1 VLIVSSASGFWS
13 RGQLPVGAAP
23 EWALAPDGAVL
34 LGVALVEWQLT
45 ATRDEVSE
53 HRGRMRMLA
62 DRMSRGMCLGYLDYT
77 VIEMARLVHPE
88 PVNLVEANASPR
100 GLLRRLAAAAVDG
113 DAQSC
118 SEVVDGWHRSP
129 RMATMSLAPALAAAL
144 VMLQWTC
151 MHCVQ
156 LTRRTHRSRMV
167 PGNLISKRCM
177 RAFIARASG
186 DPGFQGP
193 NDEMISS
200 RGNWRS
206 RLRAGQLDP
215 QLVLEWVDASAY
227 LRDLRKSFAAASS
240 FARVFAHT
248 GLVEHAKLIAALPIV
263 SSELLRQARI
273 RVDIVAMF
281 VFRRWFAS
289 LRKSPDAGRV
299 VIHLYC
305 DASPQWRGLEM
316 FASSFE
322 LAFGDTVLRRL
333 FPLVSLDRRRLDAL
347 GKTLT
352 LMWQIYLI
360 VGPSADLL
368 KYFCSRVASITTDMG
383 VEHKIANMPGL
394 WGEFW
399 LLFEPSKQLRDG
411 EGDDD
416 WLFPNC
422 LHCPGWNHTFDL
434 VLRTGLCSL
443 AFFPSFLEKF
453 KAVIAFLRLES
464 NVSVLCQHLNQR
476 GVAGVAEMLR
486 AARLPKFA
494 AWRWGTLH
502 EACKG
507 LDRFVVTLSQHFDAA
522 WFAAT
527 RQAAQLGLVT
537 RALSSEDWLEQFRFV
552 TWFCQWIGELMIWG
566 RGCDCHEGEDDAEC
580 SKKGRRLAS
589 AYTTRCSGCAEAWRR
604 PTHGRLT
611 LGAWRVGLGRR
622 SSCKA
627 ACEGY
632 STWLVAGST
641 SWTRSPTC
649 WLGFTSQ
656 VWQLAVWL
664 NGGMPQRPD
673 TTGSRWHSWTL
684 PVGYGVT
691 WTWSRPMGRAS
702 PQNSAWRSPTCA
714 RSRWTTVSRKA
725 PTQQRRGSTMRP
737 ELRRGL
743 GWHRHFACNRTCPT
757 SAPCCPSWLASP

>member
-1 VLIVSSASGFWS
+1 MSDSDIVGDPSQAGSEGDVVGDDDAPPDDDDAPPDDDRRRRRRRLPTSGRLIVLIVSSASGFWS

-273 RVDIVAMF
+273 RVDIVAML

-322 LAFGDTVLRRL
+322 LSFGDTVLRRL

-360 VGPSADLL
+360 AGPSADLL

-399 LLFEPSKQLRDG
+399 LLFEPRKQLRDG

-443 AFFPSFLEKF
+443 VFFPSFLEKF

-486 AARLPKFA
+486 AARLPKLA

-522 WFAAT
+522 WFTAT

-580 SKKGRRLAS
+580 SKKRQAVGFCLHPLDAVVAPRL
-589 AYTTRCSGCAEAWRR
+589 GGGQ
-604 PTHGRLT
+604 HM
-611 LGAWRVGLGRR
+611 
-622 SSCKA
+622 
-627 ACEGY
+627 
-632 STWLVAGST
+632 VA
-641 SWTRSPTC
+641 
-649 WLGFTSQ
+649 
-656 VWQLAVWL
+656 
-664 NGGMPQRPD
+664 
-673 TTGSRWHSWTL
+673 
-684 PVGYGVT
+684 
-691 WTWSRPMGRAS
+691 
-702 PQNSAWRSPTCA
+702 
-714 RSRWTTVSRKA
+714 
-725 PTQQRRGSTMRP
+725 
-737 ELRRGL
+737 
-743 GWHRHFACNRTCPT
+743 
-757 SAPCCPSWLASP
+757 